1 MHVNST
7 DLILTSTYFVI
18 GHRRPSGIDEEFFV
32 QLFVEPEETA
42 PVVDTQM
49 LLSKMFQ
56 EQSIAF
62 TKVC

>member
-1 MHVNST
+1 MYIV
-7 DLILTSTYFVI
+7 F

-42 PVVDTQM
+42 PVVDTQR

-56 EQSIAF
+56 EQRITF